1 MAHDRPQA
9 QPTSAAIPATLTL
22 ERVTEALR
30 LGRCLSA
37 NCAAEGVPVTAGLL
51 PSLPGAGTR
60 YAVIAGEG
68 ATGRMSVL
76 SSARSAAARFIDRV
90 GPAAAH
96 ASLAQAHQL
105 TTH

>member
-9 QPTSAAIPATLTL
+9 QPTSAAIQATLTL

-37 NCAAEGVPVTAGLL
+37 TCASEGVPVTAGLL

-68 ATGRMSVL
+68 ATGRMTVL
-76 SSARSAAARFIDRV
+76 SSARSAAARYIDRV
-90 GPAAAH
+90 GPSAAA
-96 ASLAQAHQL
+96 ASLSQADQL
-105 TTH
+105 SPS